1 MILVFVGGIF
11 MYSIQFG
18 QDTIPYTIKWSER
31 RKTVS
36 ISVDAGGVY
45 VTAPAHTAIE
55 KIKELVYHKATW
67 IRAQMFHFNE
77 MIDDSHQRSFLSGEK
92 LPYLGR
98 QYRLKVMKCEDLVQ
112 PSFKFQ
118 QGTFIAILPETVSE
132 EQYRDLLLPLYGQWV
147 KEKGEAFVR
156 NRITRFTIKLQQEP
170 SAIKIK
176 AQEQRWGSC
185 TANGQVLL
193 NWRILLAPVSI
204 IDYVLAHELAHL
216 KYMDHSKAFWDTL
229 GMLVADYEERKEWLR
244 VNGKTL
250 YL

>member
-1 MILVFVGGIF
+1 MH
-11 MYSIQFG
+11 SIQFG
-18 QDTIPYTIKWSER
+18 KDTISYTIKWSER

-36 ISVDAGGVY
+36 ISVDAYGVC
-45 VTAPAHTAIE
+45 VSAPANTSIE
-55 KIKELVYHKATW
+55 KIKDIVYQKATW
-67 IRAQMFHFNE
+67 IRAQLFHFSE
-77 MIDDSHQRSFLSGEK
+77 IIDDSHQRSFLSGEK

-98 QYRLKVMKCEDLVQ
+98 QYRLKVIKCEDITQ

-118 QGTFIAILPETVSE
+118 QGVFIAILPENITE
-132 EQYRDLLLPLYGQWV
+132 EQHRDILLPLYEQWI

-176 AQEQRWGSC
+176 DQQQRWGSC
-185 TANGQVLL
+185 TANGQVLI

-204 IDYVLAHELAHL
+204 IDYVIAHELAHL
-216 KYMDHSKAFWDTL
+216 KYMNHSKEFWDTL
-229 GMLVADYEERKEWLR
+229 RMLIADYEERKEWLR

-250 YL
+250 YI

>member
-1 MILVFVGGIF
+1 

-36 ISVDAGGVY
+36 ISVDANGVMI
-45 VTAPAHTAIE
+45 TAPAQTTEDKIE
-55 KIKELVYHKATW
+55 ELVYQKASW
-67 IRAQMFHFNE
+67 IRAQLFHFNE
-77 MIDDSHQRSFLSGEK
+77 MLDESHTRAFLSGEK

-98 QYRLKVMKCEDLVQ
+98 QYRLKVFKNDDIREAT
-112 PSFKFQ
+112 FKFQ
-118 QGTFIAILPETVSE
+118 QGTFIALLPVQIAE
-132 EQYRDLLLPLYGQWV
+132 EQHREVLLPLYEQWI

-156 NRITRFTIKLQQEP
+156 NRIHRFTLKLQQQP
-170 SAIKIK
+170 TAVKIK
-176 AQEQRWGSC
+176 DQQQRWGSC
-185 TANGQVLL
+185 TASGQVLI

-229 GMLVADYEERKEWLR
+229 GMLVDDYEERKEWLR

-250 YL
+250 YI

>member
-1 MILVFVGGIF
+1 MH
-11 MYSIQFG
+11 SIQFG
-18 QDTIPYTIKWSER
+18 KDTIPYTINWSER

-36 ISVDAGGVY
+36 ISVDAEGVY
-45 VTAPAHTAIE
+45 VTAPADTTTE
-55 KIKELVYHKATW
+55 KIKEIVYQRATW
-67 IRAQMFHFNE
+67 IRAQLFHFNE
-77 MIDDSHQRSFLSGEK
+77 MIDESHQRSFLSGEK

-98 QYRLKVMKCEDLVQ
+98 QYRLKVMKCANISE

-118 QGTFIAILPETVSE
+118 QGTFIAMMSEQIAE
-132 EQYRDLLLPLYGQWV
+132 EQHRDVLLPLYEQWI

-170 SAIKIK
+170 STIKIK
-176 AQEQRWGSC
+176 DQQQRWGSC
-185 TANGQVLL
+185 TAKGQVLI
-193 NWRILLAPVSI
+193 NWRILLAPVSV

-250 YL
+250 YI

>member
-1 MILVFVGGIF
+1 

-36 ISVDAGGVY
+36 ISVDANGVY
-45 VTAPAHTAIE
+45 VTAPTKTTTE
-55 KIKELVYHKATW
+55 KIKEIVYQKATW
-67 IRAQMFHFNE
+67 IRAQLFHFNE
-77 MIDDSHQRSFLSGEK
+77 MIDESHHRSFLSGEK

-98 QYRLKVMKCEDLVQ
+98 QYRLKVFKNRNVFQ
-112 PSFKFQ
+112 PTFKFQ
-118 QGTFIAILPETVSE
+118 QGTFIAMLPPQITE
-132 EQYRDLLLPLYGQWV
+132 EQHRELLLPLYEQWI

-156 NRITRFTIKLQQEP
+156 NRISRFTLKLQQEP
-170 SAIKIK
+170 TKIKIK
-176 AQEQRWGSC
+176 DQQQRWGSC
-185 TANGQVLL
+185 TANGQVLI

-229 GMLVADYEERKEWLR
+229 GMLVADYEGRKEWLR

-250 YL
+250 YI